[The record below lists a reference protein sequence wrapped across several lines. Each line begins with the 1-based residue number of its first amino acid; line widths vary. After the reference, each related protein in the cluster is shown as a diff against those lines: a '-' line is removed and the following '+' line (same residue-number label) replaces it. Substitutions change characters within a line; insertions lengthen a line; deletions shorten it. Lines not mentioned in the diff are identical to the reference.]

1 MRPWIAGLG
10 ALSVGFG
17 SGLSMASAQAPGGL
31 DWPAYNGGAGAEHY
45 STARQIT
52 PRNVH
57 RLEVA
62 WEFDPADA
70 DTRLGNLGSVLQT
83 NPLKI
88 GRRLYLV
95 SAGRSVFSLDALTGR
110 ELWRFTPPPRS
121 FPTGN
126 HKIAIR
132 GLSYWSDGGDERV
145 FVTIQGYLHCLR
157 ADSGAPC
164 EGFGRNGEVDL
175 REGLGR
181 PVDKVFIN
189 ASSPGAVY
197 KDLLIVGS
205 NGFGPGDI
213 RAYDVRS
220 GRIVWTFHTVPRP
233 GEPGHETWPAGAWER
248 INGANNWVGMTV
260 DVERGLVFAPIASAK
275 DAAGGFYGGARKGDN
290 LHASS
295 IIALDA
301 ATGTLRWSRQLVRHD
316 IWDYDSGPQPTL
328 VQVRWRGALRDAIAQ
343 PTKMGFLFLLDRDT
357 GEPLQPM
364 TTVEAPPSDVP
375 GEVAAPTQSL
385 PAWPEPFTRRLITE
399 ADLTRRTPEA
409 NATAVA
415 RFRQL
420 RHGGLFEPP
429 SLQGTLVFPGFGG
442 GAAWGG
448 AAYDP
453 KTRYLYINSNE
464 IAWIARLEEQK
475 SPDGGP
481 SYRLAQFSRFLDS
494 DGYPAI
500 APPWGRLSAIDL
512 NTGKYVWQI
521 PFGEYPELK
530 DLGPPTGS
538 ENYGGAVVTA
548 SGLLFIGSSI
558 WDKQFRAYDSKTGR
572 LLWSTTLPAAANAT
586 PAIYELDGRQ
596 FVVVAAGGGKG
607 PRDTPG
613 SKYVAFA
620 LSSRR

>member
-1 MRPWIAGLG
+1 MRRWIAI
-10 ALSVGFG
+10 LSAIAF
-17 SGLSMASAQAPGGL
+17 GLSLEVSAASAQAGGL
-31 DWPAYNGGAGAEHY
+31 DWPAYNGGPGAEHY
-45 STARQIT
+45 SAARQIT

-70 DTRLGNLGSVLQT
+70 DKRLGNLGSVLQT
-83 NPLKI
+83 NPLQV

-95 SAGRSVFSLDALTGR
+95 SAGRSVFSLDAMTGR
-110 ELWRFTPPPRS
+110 ELWRFTPPSRS
-121 FPTGN
+121 FPAGG

-132 GLSYWSDGGDERV
+132 GLSHWSDGSEERI
-145 FVTIQGYLHCLR
+145 FVIIQGYLHCLR

-164 EGFGRNGEVDL
+164 ADFGRSGEVDL

-181 PVDKVFIN
+181 PLNQVFIN
-189 ASSPGAVY
+189 ASSPGAIY
-197 KDLLIVGS
+197 RDLLIVGS

-233 GEPGHETWPAGAWER
+233 GEAGHDSWPAGAWEH
-248 INGANNWVGMTV
+248 INGANNWVGMTL
-260 DVERGLVFAPIASAK
+260 DIERGVLFAPIASAK
-275 DAAGGFYGGARKGDN
+275 DAAGGFYGGGRPGDN

-295 IIALDA
+295 IVALDA
-301 ATGTLRWSRQLVRHD
+301 ATGTLKWSRQLVRHD

-328 VQVRWRGALRDAIAQ
+328 VQVKWHGVLRDAIAQ
-343 PTKMGFLFLLDRDT
+343 PTKMGFLFLLDRET

-364 TTVEAPPSDVP
+364 TTVAAPRSDVP
-375 GEVAAPTQSL
+375 GEVTAPTQFL
-385 PAWPEPFTRRLITE
+385 PAWPEPFTRRLISE
-399 ADLTRRTPEA
+399 ADLTQRTPAA
-409 NATAVA
+409 NAAAVA

-420 RHGGLFEPP
+420 RHGGPFEPP

-453 KTRYLYINSNE
+453 NTRYLYINSNE
-464 IAWIARLEEQK
+464 VAWIARLKELKAQ
-475 SPDGGP
+475 DGVP
-481 SYRLAQFSRFLDS
+481 SSYTLAQFSRFLDP

-512 NTGKYVWQI
+512 NTGKYAWQI

-530 DLGPPTGS
+530 DQGDPTGS

-558 WDKQFRAYDSKTGR
+558 WDNQFRAYESRTGR
-572 LLWSTTLPAAANAT
+572 LLWSATLPAAANAT
-586 PAIYELDGRQ
+586 PAVYELDGRQ

-607 PRDTPG
+607 PREEPG
-613 SKYVAFA
+613 SKYVAFS
-620 LSSRR
+620 LSP